1 LAKRLGAPF
10 MNSPYTRRILFIGLL
25 FALCVAI
32 VVSVL
37 SGSVHI
43 NVREA
48 LQILWQPFSGETLVG
63 SSSDFQV
70 KQAVLLQIRLPR
82 VVLAI
87 ITGLTLAVSGAVMQ
101 GLFRNPLA
109 DPGLMGISAGC
120 AFGAALF
127 AVLGA
132 SWLASS
138 QTFVSLWALPTAA
151 FLGGLV
157 STWLVF
163 FLGRSGQRTDVAT
176 MLLAGIA
183 INVIA
188 SAGTSALKF
197 VADDQALRGV
207 VFWLMGNLGSTPWER
222 LIWVAP
228 VQLASVAAM
237 FYYAPTLNAL
247 LLGEAEAQHLG
258 FNVERSKRILILLV
272 ALSVGLSVSLAG
284 VIGFVGLVVPHLLR
298 RIVGADHRV
307 LLPAS
312 ALLGA
317 VLVLFADWLSRT
329 LLSPTEIPVGI
340 LMALTGGPF
349 FIWLLLTTRYR
360 FVR

>member
-1 LAKRLGAPF
+1 MKVRTL
-10 MNSPYTRRILFIGLL
+10 Y
-25 FALCVAI
+25 FALVLALCFAALG
-32 VVSVL
+32 SML
-37 SGSVHI
+37 SGALAIDADDVAL
-43 NVREA
+43 VFKEA
-48 LQILWQPFSGETLVG
+48 LGFNVSSEQI
-63 SSSDFQV
+63 SDFV
-70 KQAVLLQIRLPR
+70 LKQSVVLDIRFPR

-87 ITGLTLAVSGAVMQ
+87 LTGLSLAVSGAVMQ

-132 SWLASS
+132 SWLAGISGILS
-138 QTFVSLWALPTAA
+138 VWALPIAA
-151 FLGGLV
+151 FLGGLF

-163 FLGRSGQRTDVAT
+163 FLGRSGRRTDVAT

-188 SAGTSALKF
+188 SAGTSALQF

-207 VFWLMGNLGSTPWER
+207 IFWLMGNLGSSDWDQ
-222 LIWVAP
+222 LLWIAP
-228 VQLASVAAM
+228 VQLAAAM
-237 FYYAPTLNAL
+237 TMLFYAPTLNAL

-258 FNVERSKRILILLV
+258 FNVEHSKRVLILLV

-317 VLVLFADWLSRT
+317 VLVLLADWLSRIV
-329 LLSPTEIPVGI
+329 LAPTEIPVGI

-349 FIWLLLTTRYR
+349 FIWLLLNTRYR
-360 FVR
+360 LSQ

>member
-1 LAKRLGAPF
+1 MLNPTGSAHRG
-10 MNSPYTRRILFIGLL
+10 LFWL
-25 FALCVAI
+25 
-32 VVSVL
+32 L
-37 SGSVHI
+37 SGVLLLTAWGSLMSGSLPISLDESRVI
-43 NVREA
+43 LLDVLGLNSGVEQ
-48 LQILWQPFSGETLVG
+48 LQ
-63 SSSDFQV
+63 DFAV
-70 KQAVLLQIRLPR
+70 KQSVLLQIRMPR
-82 VVLAI
+82 IVLAI
-87 ITGLTLAVSGAVMQ
+87 ITGLSLAVSGTVMQ

-127 AVLGA
+127 SVLGA
-132 SWLASS
+132 AWLAGANAI
-138 QTFVSLWALPTAA
+138 VSVWALPAAA
-151 FLGGLV
+151 FMGGLL

-163 FLGRSGQRTDVAT
+163 FLGRHGQRTDVAT
-176 MLLAGIA
+176 MLLAGVA

-207 VFWLMGNLGSTPWER
+207 VFWLMGDLGSTPWDR
-222 LIWVAP
+222 LLWVAP
-228 VQLASVAAM
+228 LQLAAVAAM
-237 FYYAPTLNAL
+237 LLYAPTLNAL

-258 FNVERSKRILILLV
+258 YRVERSKRVLILLV
-272 ALSVGLSVSLAG
+272 ALCVGLSVSLAG

-298 RIVGADHRV
+298 RVVGADHRV

-317 VLVLFADWLSRT
+317 ILVLLADWLSRT
-329 LLSPTEIPVGI
+329 LLAPTEIPVGI

-349 FIWLLLTTRYR
+349 FIWLLLSTRYR
-360 FVR
+360 ATR

>member
-1 LAKRLGAPF
+1 
-10 MNSPYTRRILFIGLL
+10 M
-25 FALCVAI
+25 
-32 VVSVL
+32 L
-37 SGSVHI
+37 SGSLPIDVVEVGYLLK
-43 NVREA
+43 NA
-48 LQILWQPFSGETLVG
+48 LGF
-63 SSSDFQV
+63 SSSSGQISDFAL
-70 KQAVLLQIRLPR
+70 KQSVLFDIRLPR
-82 VVLAI
+82 VVLAML
-87 ITGLTLAVSGAVMQ
+87 TGLSLAVSGAVMQ

-127 AVLGA
+127 AVLG
-132 SWLASS
+132 STWLAGIGGFLSI
-138 QTFVSLWALPTAA
+138 WALPIAA
-151 FLGGLV
+151 FLGGLF

-163 FLGRSGQRTDVAT
+163 FLGRSGRRTDVAT

-207 VFWLMGNLGSTPWER
+207 VFWLMGNLGSTDWDQ
-222 LIWVAP
+222 LLWVAP
-228 VQLASVAAM
+228 VQLVAVMAM
-237 FYYAPTLNAL
+237 LFYAPTLNAL

-258 FNVERSKRILILLV
+258 FNVERSKRVLILLV
-272 ALSVGLSVSLAG
+272 ALCVGLSVSLAG

-317 VLVLFADWLSRT
+317 VLVLVADWLSRIV
-329 LLSPTEIPVGI
+329 LAPTEIPVGI

-360 FVR
+360 LSQ

>member
-1 LAKRLGAPF
+1 
-10 MNSPYTRRILFIGLL
+10 MNAVFTHRVLFIGLSL
-25 FALCVAI
+25 SLCFAIAI
-32 VVSVL
+32 SIL
-37 SGSVHI
+37 SGSVDI
-43 NVREA
+43 GLREVLNILVHSLASDDA
-48 LQILWQPFSGETLVG
+48 LMLSDDMQI
-63 SSSDFQV
+63 
-70 KQAVLLQIRLPR
+70 KQAVLMQIRLPR
-82 VVLAI
+82 IVLAM
-87 ITGLTLAVSGAVMQ
+87 ITGLTLAVSGTVMQ

-132 SWLASS
+132 NWLAAMGDISS
-138 QTFVSLWALPTAA
+138 VWALPVAA
-151 FLGGLV
+151 FLGGLL

-188 SAGTSALKF
+188 TAGTSALKF

-207 VFWLMGNLGSTPWER
+207 VFWLMGNLGSTPWDR
-222 LIWVAP
+222 LLWVAP
-228 VQLASVAAM
+228 VQLASVFAM
-237 FYYAPTLNAL
+237 FYYAPTLNAF

-258 FNVERSKRILILLV
+258 YNVERSKRILILLV

-298 RIVGADHRV
+298 RVVGADHRV

-312 ALLGA
+312 AILGA
-317 VLVLFADWLSRT
+317 VLVLLADWLSRT
-329 LLSPTEIPVGI
+329 LLAPTEIPVGI

-360 FVR
+360 FIR

>member
-1 LAKRLGAPF
+1 MIPLF
-10 MNSPYTRRILFIGLL
+10 TRRTLFPGLL
-25 FALCVAI
+25 LALFAAVF
-32 VVSVL
+32 VSVL
-37 SGSVHI
+37 SGSIQIDLH
-43 NVREA
+43 E
-48 LQILWQPFSGETLVG
+48 LMQILAQSFSSEEGRELSGDMQIKET
-63 SSSDFQV
+63 
-70 KQAVLLQIRLPR
+70 VLMQIRLPR
-82 VVLAI
+82 VMLAI

-132 SWLASS
+132 NWLAGMGAISS
-138 QTFVSLWALPTAA
+138 VWALPSAA
-151 FLGGLV
+151 FMGGLV
-157 STWLVF
+157 STSLVF

-188 SAGTSALKF
+188 TAGVGALKF

-207 VFWLMGNLGSTPWER
+207 VFWLMGNLGSTSWDR
-222 LIWVAP
+222 LLWIAP
-228 VQLASVAAM
+228 LQLAAVISM
-237 FYYAPTLNAL
+237 FFYAPTLNAF

-258 FNVERSKRILILLV
+258 FNVERSKRVLILLV

-284 VIGFVGLVVPHLLR
+284 IIGFVGLVVPHLLR
-298 RIVGADHRV
+298 RVIGADHRV

-317 VLVLFADWLSRT
+317 VLVLIADWLSRV
-329 LLSPTEIPVGI
+329 LLAPTEIPVGI

-360 FVR
+360 FS

>member
-1 LAKRLGAPF
+1 MLCLA
-10 MNSPYTRRILFIGLL
+10 
-25 FALCVAI
+25 AL
-32 VVSVL
+32 VSML
-37 SGSVHI
+37 SGSLSIDAAEV
-43 NVREA
+43 A
-48 LQILWQPFSGETLVG
+48 LIFKNALGFDSDPAQV
-63 SSSDFQV
+63 SDFAL
-70 KQAVLLQIRLPR
+70 KQSVLLDIRLPR
-82 VVLAI
+82 VVLAML
-87 ITGLTLAVSGAVMQ
+87 TGLSLAVSGAVMQ

-127 AVLGA
+127 AVLGS
-132 SWLASS
+132 SWLAGISGILS
-138 QTFVSLWALPTAA
+138 IWALPIAA
-151 FLGGLV
+151 FLGGLL

-207 VFWLMGNLGSTPWER
+207 VFWLMGNLGSTAWDQ
-222 LIWVAP
+222 LLWVAP
-228 VQLASVAAM
+228 VQLAAVVAM
-237 FYYAPTLNAL
+237 LFYAPTLNAL
-247 LLGEAEAQHLG
+247 LLGEAEAQYLG
-258 FNVERSKRILILLV
+258 YNVERSKRVLILLV
-272 ALSVGLSVSLAG
+272 ALCVGLSVSLAG

-298 RIVGADHRV
+298 RIVGADHRI

-317 VLVLFADWLSRT
+317 VLVLVADWLSRIV
-329 LLSPTEIPVGI
+329 LAPTEIPVGI

-360 FVR
+360 FSR

>member
-1 LAKRLGAPF
+1 
-10 MNSPYTRRILFIGLL
+10 MNTIHNRRTLFIGLSL
-25 FALCVAI
+25 ALCVAI
-32 VVSVL
+32 FVSVL
-37 SGSVHI
+37 SGSI
-43 NVREA
+43 QIDLTEG
-48 LQILWQPFSGETLVG
+48 LQILAYQLGLGDLPDNAGDML
-63 SSSDFQV
+63 V
-70 KQAVLLQIRLPR
+70 KQSVLVQIRLPR
-82 VVLAI
+82 VALAI
-87 ITGLTLAVSGAVMQ
+87 ITGITLAVSGAVMQ

-132 SWLASS
+132 KWMASMGAIS
-138 QTFVSLWALPTAA
+138 SVWALPMAA

-157 STWLVF
+157 CTWLVF
-163 FLGRSGQRTDVAT
+163 SLGRSGQRTDVAT

-188 SAGTSALKF
+188 TAGTSALKF

-207 VFWLMGNLGSTPWER
+207 VFWLMGNLGSTPWDR
-222 LIWVAP
+222 LLWVAP
-228 VQLASVAAM
+228 LQLASVGAM
-237 FYYAPTLNAL
+237 FIYAPTLNAF

-298 RIVGADHRV
+298 RVVGADHRI

-317 VLVLFADWLSRT
+317 VLVLLADWLSRT
-329 LLSPTEIPVGI
+329 LLAPTEIPVGI

-360 FVR
+360 FTR

>member
-1 LAKRLGAPF
+1 
-10 MNSPYTRRILFIGLL
+10 MNSTSTRRTLFTGLSL
-25 FALCVAI
+25 ALCVAVSI
-32 VVSVL
+32 SVL
-37 SGSVHI
+37 SGSIQIDLH
-43 NVREA
+43 EA
-48 LQILWQPFSGETLVG
+48 LQILAHQFGFGVLPEEGG
-63 SSSDFQV
+63 DMQV
-70 KQAVLLQIRLPR
+70 KQAVLMQIRLPR
-82 VVLAI
+82 VALAI
-87 ITGLTLAVSGAVMQ
+87 ITGLTLAVSGTVMQ

-132 SWLASS
+132 NWLATLGGLSS
-138 QTFVSLWALPTAA
+138 VWALPVAA
-151 FLGGLV
+151 FLGGLL

-188 SAGTSALKF
+188 TAGTSALKF

-207 VFWLMGNLGSTPWER
+207 VFWLMGNLGSTPWDR
-222 LIWVAP
+222 LLWVAP
-228 VQLASVAAM
+228 VQLVSVFAM
-237 FYYAPTLNAL
+237 FRYAPTLNAL

-298 RIVGADHRV
+298 RVVGADHRV

-317 VLVLFADWLSRT
+317 VLVLLADWLSRT
-329 LLSPTEIPVGI
+329 LLAPTEIPVGI

>member
-1 LAKRLGAPF
+1 MFELSAHRGFFVLLGLALLATASASMMSGALPINIHDSGIILLDSLGLG
-10 MNSPYTRRILFIGLL
+10 SGIEQIEDS
-25 FALCVAI
+25 AL
-32 VVSVL
+32 
-37 SGSVHI
+37 
-43 NVREA
+43 
-48 LQILWQPFSGETLVG
+48 
-63 SSSDFQV
+63 
-70 KQAVLLQIRLPR
+70 KQSVLLQIRLPR
-82 VVLAI
+82 TLLAI
-87 ITGLTLAVSGAVMQ
+87 ITGLSLAVSGAVMQ

-127 AVLGA
+127 SVLGA
-132 SWLASS
+132 AWLAG
-138 QTFVSLWALPTAA
+138 VSGLYSIWALPVAA
-151 FLGGLV
+151 FLGGLI

-163 FLGRSGQRTDVAT
+163 FLGRRGQRTDVAT
-176 MLLAGIA
+176 MLLAGVA

-207 VFWLMGNLGSTPWER
+207 VFWLMGDLGSTPWDR

-228 VQLASVAAM
+228 IQLATVVAM
-237 FYYAPTLNAL
+237 LFYAPTLNAL

-258 FNVERSKRILILLV
+258 YRVERSKRVLILLV
-272 ALSVGLSVSLAG
+272 ALCVGLSVSLAG

-298 RIVGADHRV
+298 RVVGADHRV

-317 VLVLFADWLSRT
+317 ILVLLADWLSRT
-329 LLSPTEIPVGI
+329 LLAPTEIPVGI

-349 FIWLLLTTRYR
+349 FIWLLLSTRYR
-360 FVR
+360 ATR

>member
-1 LAKRLGAPF
+1 MNPLNTHRL
-10 MNSPYTRRILFIGLL
+10 LFVGLL
-25 FALCVAI
+25 CALVFAMFISL
-32 VVSVL
+32 L

-43 NVREA
+43 DLREA
-48 LQILWQPFSGETLVG
+48 LEILTHPFAADDVAAYGDDMQI
-63 SSSDFQV
+63 
-70 KQAVLLQIRLPR
+70 KQAVLMQIRLPR

-87 ITGLTLAVSGAVMQ
+87 LTGLTLAVSGTVMQ

-132 SWLASS
+132 KWLA
-138 QTFVSLWALPTAA
+138 TMGAVSTIWALPLAA
-151 FLGGLV
+151 FLGGLI

-163 FLGRSGQRTDVAT
+163 YLGRSGQRTDVAT

-188 SAGTSALKF
+188 TAGTSALKF

-207 VFWLMGNLGSTPWER
+207 VFWLMGNLGSTPWDR
-222 LIWVAP
+222 LLWVAP
-228 VQLASVAAM
+228 VQLAAVVAM
-237 FYYAPTLNAL
+237 FFYAPTLNAF

-258 FNVERSKRILILLV
+258 YNVERSKRVLILLV

-298 RIVGADHRV
+298 RVVGADNRV
-307 LLPAS
+307 LIPAS

-317 VLVLFADWLSRT
+317 VLVLLADWLSRT
-329 LLSPTEIPVGI
+329 LLAPTEIPVGI

-360 FVR
+360 FIR

>member
-1 LAKRLGAPF
+1 
-10 MNSPYTRRILFIGLL
+10 MNAVFTHRVLFIGLSL
-25 FALCVAI
+25 ALCFAI
-32 VVSVL
+32 AISIL
-37 SGSVHI
+37 SGSVDI
-43 NVREA
+43 GLREVLSILVHSLASDAA
-48 LQILWQPFSGETLVG
+48 LMLSDDMQI
-63 SSSDFQV
+63 
-70 KQAVLLQIRLPR
+70 KQAVLMQIRLPR
-82 VVLAI
+82 IVLAM
-87 ITGLTLAVSGAVMQ
+87 ITGLTLAVSGTVMQ

-132 SWLASS
+132 NWLAAMGDISS
-138 QTFVSLWALPTAA
+138 VWALPVAA
-151 FLGGLV
+151 FLGGLL

-188 SAGTSALKF
+188 TAGTSALKF

-207 VFWLMGNLGSTPWER
+207 VFWLMGNLGSTPWDR
-222 LIWVAP
+222 LLWVAP
-228 VQLASVAAM
+228 VQLASVFAM
-237 FYYAPTLNAL
+237 FYYAPTLNAF

-258 FNVERSKRILILLV
+258 YNVERSKRILILLV

-298 RIVGADHRV
+298 RVVGADHRV

-312 ALLGA
+312 AMLGA
-317 VLVLFADWLSRT
+317 VLVLLADWLSRT
-329 LLSPTEIPVGI
+329 LLAPTEIPVGI

-360 FVR
+360 FIR

>member
-1 LAKRLGAPF
+1 
-10 MNSPYTRRILFIGLL
+10 M
-25 FALCVAI
+25 
-32 VVSVL
+32 L
-37 SGSVHI
+37 SGSLPIDATEV
-43 NVREA
+43 A
-48 LQILWQPFSGETLVG
+48 LIFKDSLGMGTDSEQI
-63 SSSDFQV
+63 SDFTL
-70 KQAVLLQIRLPR
+70 KQSVLLDIRLPR
-82 VVLAI
+82 LVLAML
-87 ITGLTLAVSGAVMQ
+87 TGLSLAVSGAVMQ

-127 AVLGA
+127 AVLGS
-132 SWLASS
+132 SWLAGMSGILS
-138 QTFVSLWALPTAA
+138 VWALPMAA
-151 FLGGLV
+151 FLGGLL

-163 FLGRSGQRTDVAT
+163 FLGRSGRRTDVAT

-207 VFWLMGNLGSTPWER
+207 VFWLMGNLGSTDWDQ
-222 LIWVAP
+222 LLWVAP
-228 VQLASVAAM
+228 IQLAAVIAM
-237 FYYAPTLNAL
+237 LFYAPTLNAL

-272 ALSVGLSVSLAG
+272 ALCVGLSVSMAG

-298 RIVGADHRV
+298 RIVGANHRT

-317 VLVLFADWLSRT
+317 LLVVVADWLSRIV
-329 LLSPTEIPVGI
+329 LAPTEIPVGI

-360 FVR
+360 LSQ

>member
-1 LAKRLGAPF
+1 
-10 MNSPYTRRILFIGLL
+10 MNAVFTHRVLFIGLSL
-25 FALCVAI
+25 ALCFAI
-32 VVSVL
+32 AISIL
-37 SGSVHI
+37 SGSVDI
-43 NVREA
+43 GLREVLNILVHSLTSDDA
-48 LQILWQPFSGETLVG
+48 LMLSDDMQI
-63 SSSDFQV
+63 
-70 KQAVLLQIRLPR
+70 KQAVLMQIRLPR
-82 VVLAI
+82 IALAM
-87 ITGLTLAVSGAVMQ
+87 ITGLTLAVSGTVMQ

-132 SWLASS
+132 NWLAAMGNISS
-138 QTFVSLWALPTAA
+138 VWALPVAA
-151 FLGGLV
+151 FLGGLL

-188 SAGTSALKF
+188 TAGTSALKF

-207 VFWLMGNLGSTPWER
+207 VFWLMGNLGSTPWDR
-222 LIWVAP
+222 LLWVAP
-228 VQLASVAAM
+228 VQLASVFAM
-237 FYYAPTLNAL
+237 FYFAPTLNAF

-258 FNVERSKRILILLV
+258 YNVERSKRILILLV

-298 RIVGADHRV
+298 RVVGADHRV

-312 ALLGA
+312 AILGA
-317 VLVLFADWLSRT
+317 VLVLLADWLSRT
-329 LLSPTEIPVGI
+329 LLAPTEIPVGI

-360 FVR
+360 FIR

>member
-1 LAKRLGAPF
+1 
-10 MNSPYTRRILFIGLL
+10 MNAVFTHRVLFIGLSL
-25 FALCVAI
+25 ALCFAI
-32 VVSVL
+32 AISIL
-37 SGSVHI
+37 SGSVDI
-43 NVREA
+43 GLREVLNILVHSLTSDDA
-48 LQILWQPFSGETLVG
+48 LMLSDDMQI
-63 SSSDFQV
+63 
-70 KQAVLLQIRLPR
+70 KQAVLMQIRLPR
-82 VVLAI
+82 IALAM
-87 ITGLTLAVSGAVMQ
+87 ITGLTLAVSGTVMQ

-132 SWLASS
+132 NWLAAMGDISS
-138 QTFVSLWALPTAA
+138 VWALPVAA
-151 FLGGLV
+151 FLGGLL

-188 SAGTSALKF
+188 TAGTSALKF

-207 VFWLMGNLGSTPWER
+207 VFWLMGNLGSTPWDR
-222 LIWVAP
+222 LLWVAP
-228 VQLASVAAM
+228 VQLASVLAM
-237 FYYAPTLNAL
+237 FYYAPTLNAF

-258 FNVERSKRILILLV
+258 YNVERSKRILILLV

-298 RIVGADHRV
+298 RVVGADHRV

-312 ALLGA
+312 AILGA
-317 VLVLFADWLSRT
+317 VLVLLADWLSRI
-329 LLSPTEIPVGI
+329 LLAPTEIPVGI

-360 FVR
+360 FIR

>member
-1 LAKRLGAPF
+1 
-10 MNSPYTRRILFIGLL
+10 MNALITHRVLFIGLSL
-25 FALCVAI
+25 ALIFAIAI
-32 VVSVL
+32 SIL
-37 SGSVHI
+37 SGSVDI
-43 NVREA
+43 GLQEA
-48 LQILWQPFSGETLVG
+48 LNILTHSRVSDDALMLSDDMQI
-63 SSSDFQV
+63 
-70 KQAVLLQIRLPR
+70 KQAVLVQIRLPR
-82 VVLAI
+82 IALAI
-87 ITGLTLAVSGAVMQ
+87 ITGLTLAVSGTVMQ

-132 SWLASS
+132 NWLATMGGISS
-138 QTFVSLWALPTAA
+138 VWALPMAA

-188 SAGTSALKF
+188 TAGTSALKF

-207 VFWLMGNLGSTPWER
+207 VFWLMGDLGSTPWDR
-222 LIWVAP
+222 LLWVAP
-228 VQLASVAAM
+228 VQLASVVAM
-237 FYYAPTLNAL
+237 LFYAPTLNAF

-258 FNVERSKRILILLV
+258 YNVERSKRILILLV

-298 RIVGADHRV
+298 RVVGADHRV

-312 ALLGA
+312 AILGA
-317 VLVLFADWLSRT
+317 VLVLLADWLSRT
-329 LLSPTEIPVGI
+329 LLAPTEIPVGI

-360 FVR
+360 FTR

>member
-1 LAKRLGAPF
+1 
-10 MNSPYTRRILFIGLL
+10 MDIRRWLIPALV
-25 FALCVAI
+25 FALCLAALI
-32 VVSVL
+32 SVL
-37 SGSVHI
+37 SGALLIPFTEGVQIIASKLGFAASLETIVDHDIKQSVI
-43 NVREA
+43 
-48 LQILWQPFSGETLVG
+48 F
-63 SSSDFQV
+63 
-70 KQAVLLQIRLPR
+70 QIRFPR
-82 VVLAI
+82 VILAI
-87 ITGLTLAVSGAVMQ
+87 LTGMTLAMSGAVMQ

-132 SWLASS
+132 QWLPIETSAIK
-138 QTFVSLWALPTAA
+138 QWLLPGAA
-151 FLGGLV
+151 FLGGLI

-163 FLGRSGQRTDVAT
+163 FLGRTGQRTDVAT
-176 MLLAGIA
+176 MLLAGVA
-183 INVIA
+183 INIIA
-188 SAGTSALKF
+188 SAGTSTLKF

-207 VFWLMGNLGSTPWER
+207 VFWLLGDLGSVSWSQ

-228 VQLASVAAM
+228 AQLATLVAM
-237 FYYAPTLNAL
+237 IFYAPTLNAL

-258 FNVERSKRILILLV
+258 FNIERSKRILILLV

-284 VIGFVGLVVPHLLR
+284 VIGFVGLVVPHLIR
-298 RIVGADHRV
+298 RLVGANHQL

-317 VLVLFADWLSRT
+317 VLVLCADYLSRT
-329 LLSPTEIPVGI
+329 LIAPTEIPVGI
-340 LMALTGGPF
+340 IMALTGGPF

-360 FVR
+360 FSK

>member
-1 LAKRLGAPF
+1 
-10 MNSPYTRRILFIGLL
+10 MNAVFTHRVLFIGLSL
-25 FALCVAI
+25 ALCFAI
-32 VVSVL
+32 AISIL
-37 SGSVHI
+37 SGSVDI
-43 NVREA
+43 GLREVLNILVHSLTSDDA
-48 LQILWQPFSGETLVG
+48 LMLSDDMQI
-63 SSSDFQV
+63 
-70 KQAVLLQIRLPR
+70 KQAVLMQIRLPR
-82 VVLAI
+82 IALAM
-87 ITGLTLAVSGAVMQ
+87 ITGLTLAVSGTVMQ

-132 SWLASS
+132 NWLAVMGEISS
-138 QTFVSLWALPTAA
+138 VWALPVAA
-151 FLGGLV
+151 FLGGLL

-188 SAGTSALKF
+188 TAGTSALKF

-207 VFWLMGNLGSTPWER
+207 VFWLMGNLGSTPWDR
-222 LIWVAP
+222 LLWVAP
-228 VQLASVAAM
+228 VQLASVFAM
-237 FYYAPTLNAL
+237 FYYAPTLNAF

-258 FNVERSKRILILLV
+258 YNVERSKRILILLV

-298 RIVGADHRV
+298 RVVGADHRV

-312 ALLGA
+312 AMLGA
-317 VLVLFADWLSRT
+317 VLVLLADWLSRT
-329 LLSPTEIPVGI
+329 LLAPTEIPVGI

-360 FVR
+360 FIR

>member
-1 LAKRLGAPF
+1 
-10 MNSPYTRRILFIGLL
+10 MNAVFTHRVLFIGLSL
-25 FALCVAI
+25 ALCFAI
-32 VVSVL
+32 AISIL
-37 SGSVHI
+37 SGSVDI
-43 NVREA
+43 GLREVLNILVHSLASDDA
-48 LQILWQPFSGETLVG
+48 LMLSDDMQI
-63 SSSDFQV
+63 
-70 KQAVLLQIRLPR
+70 KQAVLMQIRLPR
-82 VVLAI
+82 IALAM
-87 ITGLTLAVSGAVMQ
+87 ITGLTLAVSGTVMQ

-132 SWLASS
+132 NWLAAMGNISS
-138 QTFVSLWALPTAA
+138 VWALPVAA
-151 FLGGLV
+151 FLGGLL

-188 SAGTSALKF
+188 TAGTSALKF

-207 VFWLMGNLGSTPWER
+207 VFWLMGNLGSTPWDR
-222 LIWVAP
+222 LLWVAP
-228 VQLASVAAM
+228 VQLASVLAM
-237 FYYAPTLNAL
+237 FYYAPTLNAF

-258 FNVERSKRILILLV
+258 YNVERSKRILILLV

-298 RIVGADHRV
+298 RVVGADHRV

-312 ALLGA
+312 AILGA
-317 VLVLFADWLSRT
+317 VLVLLADWLSRI
-329 LLSPTEIPVGI
+329 LLAPTEIPVGI

-360 FVR
+360 FIR

>member
-1 LAKRLGAPF
+1 
-10 MNSPYTRRILFIGLL
+10 MNAVFTHRVLFIGLSL
-25 FALCVAI
+25 SLCFAIAI
-32 VVSVL
+32 SIL
-37 SGSVHI
+37 SGSVDI
-43 NVREA
+43 GLREVLNILVHSLASDDA
-48 LQILWQPFSGETLVG
+48 LMLSDDMQI
-63 SSSDFQV
+63 
-70 KQAVLLQIRLPR
+70 KQAVLMQIRLPR
-82 VVLAI
+82 IVLAM
-87 ITGLTLAVSGAVMQ
+87 ITGLTLAVSGTVMQ

-132 SWLASS
+132 NWLAAMGNISS
-138 QTFVSLWALPTAA
+138 VWALPVAA
-151 FLGGLV
+151 FLGGLL

-188 SAGTSALKF
+188 TAGTSALKF

-207 VFWLMGNLGSTPWER
+207 VFWLMGNLGSTPWDR
-222 LIWVAP
+222 LLWVAP
-228 VQLASVAAM
+228 VQLASVFAM
-237 FYYAPTLNAL
+237 FYYAPTLNAF

-258 FNVERSKRILILLV
+258 YNVERSKRILILLV

-298 RIVGADHRV
+298 RVVGADHRV

-312 ALLGA
+312 AILGA
-317 VLVLFADWLSRT
+317 VLVLLADWLSRT
-329 LLSPTEIPVGI
+329 LLAPTEIPVGI

-360 FVR
+360 FIR

>member
-1 LAKRLGAPF
+1 MSHRVLISVL
-10 MNSPYTRRILFIGLL
+10 TI
-25 FALCVAI
+25 ALCLAVLVNI
-32 VVSVL
+32 L
-37 SGSVHI
+37 SGSLLIPVSDMAVI
-43 NVREA
+43 FADTFGFDSRA
-48 LQILWQPFSGETLVG
+48 ETV
-63 SSSDFQV
+63 SDFAV
-70 KQAVLLQIRLPR
+70 KQSVLLQIRLPR
-82 VVLAI
+82 IALAI
-87 ITGLTLAVSGAVMQ
+87 ITGLSLAVSGAVMQ

-132 SWLASS
+132 SWLAAMTGIFS
-138 QTFVSLWALPTAA
+138 VWALPVAA
-151 FLGGLV
+151 FLGGLL

-163 FLGRSGQRTDVAT
+163 FLGRTGQRTDVAT

-207 VFWLMGNLGSTPWER
+207 VFWLMGNLGSTPWDR
-222 LIWVAP
+222 LLWVAP
-228 VQLASVAAM
+228 VQLAAVLGM
-237 FYYAPTLNAL
+237 LFYAPTLNAL
-247 LLGEAEAQHLG
+247 LLGEAEAQYLG
-258 FNVERSKRILILLV
+258 FNVERSKRVLILLV
-272 ALSVGLSVSLAG
+272 ALCVGLSVSLAG

-298 RIVGADHRV
+298 RVVGADHRI

-317 VLVLFADWLSRT
+317 VLVLVADWLSRT
-329 LLSPTEIPVGI
+329 LLAPTEIPVGI

-349 FIWLLLTTRYR
+349 FIWLLMTTRYR
-360 FVR
+360 FSR